1 VATVEAG
8 DGIKL
13 YAEAHGEGLPV
24 LFSCGY
30 CQTHENFR
38 PQVDPLVAA
47 GFRVVLWD
55 YRGHGKSEAPEDPAA
70 YSMQNVVDDMRHVLA
85 WAAPDRS
92 AVVGGLSFGG
102 LASLHYA
109 LAYPDAVGAL
119 LLIDSGPGFKNP
131 DAQARWEAQVE
142 RIAARLEQTG
152 WGAFFEGRGS
162 ATAIGRDA
170 ELPAARAAARSIAA
184 QNPRA
189 VACFGRRVAGPAN
202 SVIDELRRLAMP
214 ALVLVG
220 EHDDAYLRA
229 ADVMSAKLPDA
240 TRVTL
245 PDAGHVS
252 NIEQPDAFN
261 AAVIEFLNR
270 LRTS

>member
-1 VATVEAG
+1 MATVEAS

-24 LFSCGY
+24 LLSCGY

-70 YSMQNVVDDMRHVLA
+70 YSMENVVDDMRHVLR
-85 WAAPDRS
+85 WAASERS

-109 LAYPDAVGAL
+109 LAHPDDASAL

-131 DAQARWEAQVE
+131 EAQARWEAQVE
-142 RIAARLEQTG
+142 RIASRLEQTG

-162 ATAIGRDA
+162 GH
-170 ELPAARAAARSIAA
+170 
-184 QNPRA
+184 
-189 VACFGRRVAGPAN
+189 G
-202 SVIDELRRLAMP
+202 
-214 ALVLVG
+214 VG
-220 EHDDAYLRA
+220 LSQWGAKGM
-229 ADVMSAKLPDA
+229 ADNGSTYREIL
-240 TRVTL
+240 T
-245 PDAGHVS
+245 
-252 NIEQPDAFN
+252 I
-261 AAVIEFLNR
+261 
-270 LRTS
+270 